1 MFILFLLNKYQIN
14 SYGTKLVTSI
24 GYNKLNY
31 KIKKEIKNI
40 QLGIE
45 HPIQVRVNTEM
56 FLFSYFM
63 SNHFNFEKKSNE
75 ELIYKD
81 EKNQNINAVKLY
93 FGTNIKNI
101 SSHKAEQNY
110 RFIYHIGKA
119 RTKEYESDKNKSDST
134 NKNFS
139 KFTLNAD
146 FAYKLTEKLKI
157 NFEIDGQYPKNDIP
171 RTKDYSQTNITG
183 GKGMLHLDVSA
194 PKALTTTLQ
203 LSHFSNFIHPL
214 FV

>member
-1 MFILFLLNKYQIN
+1 
-14 SYGTKLVTSI
+14 
-24 GYNKLNY
+24 
-31 KIKKEIKNI
+31 
-40 QLGIE
+40 
-45 HPIQVRVNTEM
+45 M
-56 FLFSYFM
+56 FLFSYLM
-63 SNHFNFEKKSNE
+63 LNHFHFEKKSNE
-75 ELIYKD
+75 ELIYKE

-93 FGTNIKNI
+93 FGTKIKNI

-110 RFIYHIGKA
+110 RFIYHAGKA
-119 RTKEYESDKNKSDST
+119 RTKEYDKNKSDIT
-134 NKNFS
+134 KKNFS

-214 FV
+214 LV

>member
-1 MFILFLLNKYQIN
+1 
-14 SYGTKLVTSI
+14 
-24 GYNKLNY
+24 
-31 KIKKEIKNI
+31 
-40 QLGIE
+40 
-45 HPIQVRVNTEM
+45 M
-56 FLFSYFM
+56 FLFSNLM
-63 SNHFNFEKKSNE
+63 LNHFKFNKKSNE
-75 ELIYKD
+75 ELIYKH
-81 EKNQNINAVKLY
+81 EKNQNIDVAKLY
-93 FGTNIKNI
+93 FGTKIKNV
-101 SSHKAEQNY
+101 SSLKAEQNLN
-110 RFIYHIGKA
+110 FIFHIGKA
-119 RTKEYESDKNKSDST
+119 RIKEYESDKNKLDIIK
-134 NKNFS
+134 KNFS

-214 FV
+214 LV